1 MVTDF
6 VLLLVVPSSRFC
18 TAIAVAVAELPL
30 RFEDALEIDQ
40 LVPGDVVL

>member
-1 MVTDF
+1 MVTD
-6 VLLLVVPSSRFC
+6 LVTLFDIPFAFS
-18 TAIAVAVAELPL
+18 TAVAVAVAELPL